1 MNIINSSTSN
11 DICNNKFLIGIIM
24 IIINIGARFIVN
36 ELNEEQLKIVN
47 STYVRRIIIYLVV
60 FMATRDIFI
69 TIIIGTITI
78 LIIKE
83 FFNNES
89 ENSLIKN
96 TNSNNNNN
104 NNISEKIKNIEENL
118 NELKKINESKNL

>member
-1 MNIINSSTSN
+1 MNIINSSGSN

-24 IIINIGARFIVN
+24 ILINIGARFIVN
-36 ELNEEQLKIVN
+36 ELNEDQLKIVN
-47 STYVRRIIIYLVV
+47 STNVRRIMIYLVV

-83 FFNNES
+83 YFNNES
-89 ENSLIKN
+89 DNSLIKKENKN
-96 TNSNNNNN
+96 T
-104 NNISEKIKNIEENL
+104 NISEKIKNIEENL

>member
-96 TNSNNNNN
+96 TNSNNN
-104 NNISEKIKNIEENL
+104 ISEKIKNIEENL

>member
-1 MNIINSSTSN
+1 MNIINSSGSN

-24 IIINIGARFIVN
+24 ILINIGARFIVN
-36 ELNEEQLKIVN
+36 ELNEDQLKIVN
-47 STYVRRIIIYLVV
+47 STNVRRIMIYLVV

-83 FFNNES
+83 YFNNES
-89 ENSLIKN
+89 ENSLIKKENKN
-96 TNSNNNNN
+96 T
-104 NNISEKIKNIEENL
+104 NISEKIKNIEENL

>member
-11 DICNNKFLIGIIM
+11 DICNNKYLIGVIM
-24 IIINIGARFIVN
+24 ILINIGARFIVN
-36 ELNEEQLKIVN
+36 ELNEDQLKIVN
-47 STYVRRIIIYLVV
+47 STNVRRIMIYLVV

-83 FFNNES
+83 YFNNES
-89 ENSLIKN
+89 DNSLIKKVN
-96 TNSNNNNN
+96 KNSD
-104 NNISEKIKNIEENL
+104 ISEKIKNIEENL
-118 NELKKINESKNL
+118 KDLKNLNESKNL

>member
-1 MNIINSSTSN
+1 MNIINSSGSN

-24 IIINIGARFIVN
+24 ILINIGARFIVN
-36 ELNEEQLKIVN
+36 ELNEDQLKIVN
-47 STYVRRIIIYLVV
+47 STNVRRIMIYLVV

-83 FFNNES
+83 YFNNEND
-89 ENSLIKN
+89 NSLIKKENKN
-96 TNSNNNNN
+96 T
-104 NNISEKIKNIEENL
+104 NISEKIKNIEENL